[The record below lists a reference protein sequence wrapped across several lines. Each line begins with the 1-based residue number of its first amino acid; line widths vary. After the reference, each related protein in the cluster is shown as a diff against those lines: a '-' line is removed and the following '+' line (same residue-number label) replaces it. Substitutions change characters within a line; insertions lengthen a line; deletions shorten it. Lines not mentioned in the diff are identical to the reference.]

1 MGFLEINFSAAIGSL
16 QMKITLDRRS
26 CNCWDAPCESHFG
39 WHFLR
44 GQITPVDCVLD
55 IQDDG
60 MQARTFFIFDRDG
73 INKTLVVDESNHAL
87 AYDSWQKA
95 WEEQKKSVE

>member
-1 MGFLEINFSAAIGSL
+1 
-16 QMKITLDRRS
+16 MKIILDRRS

-44 GQITPVDCVLD
+44 EEITPVDCTLE

-60 MQARTFFIFDRDG
+60 KPERTFFILDRDG
-73 INKTLVVDESNHAL
+73 IDKTLIVDEDNRAL
-87 AYDSWQKA
+87 AYDSWQTAWDQQQKA
-95 WEEQKKSVE
+95 ED